1 VDLGLRG
8 KLALVTASSRGIG
21 RACAEALAREG
32 ARVIISSRDEGALRR
47 AAREISAA
55 TGSEVLW
62 KAADLTSRADVE
74 SLADFVEEAGGA
86 DVFVFNTGGPRPAR
100 FFETSEEDWYH
111 AFELLLMS
119 AVRLTKGLAHRMI
132 ERRWGRIVYVTSVA
146 IRQPIPDIALSN
158 VVRISLAGLVKTL
171 ALELA
176 PHNVLVNGVMPGITL
191 TDRVRQLAEARAQRE
206 GITVE
211 EAIRRMTSGVPVG
224 RAASPEEVAWVVAF
238 LASER
243 ASYVTGAMI
252 PVDGGRILSVF

>member
-1 VDLGLRG
+1 
-8 KLALVTASSRGIG
+8 
-21 RACAEALAREG
+21 
-32 ARVIISSRDEGALRR
+32 
-47 AAREISAA
+47 
-55 TGSEVLW
+55 
-62 KAADLTSRADVE
+62 
-74 SLADFVEEAGGA
+74 
-86 DVFVFNTGGPRPAR
+86 
-100 FFETSEEDWYH
+100 YH

-119 AVRLTKGLAHRMI
+119 AVRLTRRLAPTMI

>member
-1 VDLGLRG
+1 
-8 KLALVTASSRGIG
+8 
-21 RACAEALAREG
+21 
-32 ARVIISSRDEGALRR
+32 
-47 AAREISAA
+47 
-55 TGSEVLW
+55 
-62 KAADLTSRADVE
+62 
-74 SLADFVEEAGGA
+74 
-86 DVFVFNTGGPRPAR
+86 
-100 FFETSEEDWYH
+100 
-111 AFELLLMS
+111 M
-119 AVRLTKGLAHRMI
+119 
-132 ERRWGRIVYVTSVA
+132 
-146 IRQPIPDIALSN
+146 
-158 VVRISLAGLVKTL
+158 KTL

-211 EAIRRMTSGVPVG
+211 EAIRRVTSGVPVG